1 MFTRFLKYEKFNELL
16 DAKLNEVKIS
26 RIFIVLILIVFEILG
41 IYENI
46 NSYNDAFKNISI
58 DIATA
63 LIGVL
68 GIILAGISI
77 ITSTLNKK
85 NINLIEKVNGKDVVE
100 KILTSFEFLAFLIG
114 VQIVSFFII
123 YMSLFSSYSIPSK
136 LLFYM
141 ITTPI
146 IYLFL
151 FSVFYAVSLVG
162 NSIQFFL
169 AIQNYNEISSL
180 EKSVVSILNEVKID
194 FLFKVLCENG
204 NISNEQLISALYEYC
219 EENNYEKK
227 EEVIEYFKE
236 LYDIE

>member
-16 DAKLNEVKIS
+16 DIKLNEVKIS
-26 RIFIVLILIVFEILG
+26 LIFIFLIAIVFETLD
-41 IYENI
+41 IYINI
-46 NSYNDAFKNISI
+46 NNYNEAFKNISI
-58 DIATA
+58 YIATA

-77 ITSTLNKK
+77 ITSSLNKK
-85 NINLIEKVNGKDVVE
+85 NINLIEKINGEDVVE
-100 KILTSFEFLAFLIG
+100 RILTSFEFLAFLIG

-151 FSVFYAVSLVG
+151 FSIFYAVSLVG

-169 AIQNYNEISSL
+169 AIQNYNEINSL
-180 EKSVVSILNEVKID
+180 EKNAATILNEIKID
-194 FLFKVLCENG
+194 FLFKVLCENEK
-204 NISNEQLISALYEYC
+204 ISDENLIKSLYNYC
-219 EENNYEKK
+219 KENDYEKK
-227 EEVIEYFKE
+227 EEVIEYFKKM
-236 LYDIE
+236 YDIE